1 MSNNL
6 INIVGNS
13 GEDFIDE
20 LSSAIVYDE
29 GSKLFKK
36 IKTGLGLNPD
46 DSKIDEA
53 VEGALTTL
61 QYGLMNLV
69 IVSVTEYAL
78 TKSALIFAT
87 LVAFI
92 KGRSIVQKTKSTAN
106 SIFNKLGKVGGMPFR
121 ALSGAMGAVIGSQ
134 EQTLAIA
141 KMGNDTANN
150 LTSIVSQERQNQIM
164 LQGNKLRRID
174 NTKKNLYGVRN
185 NSRDKNM
192 NLFIHKF
199 NTGTWKDTLKD
210 KKLYFDCTGQDN
222 NSVPFNRDLIDKL
235 NAYANIATTATGQI
249 YSNAKATL
257 DLITQVGAKI

>member
-1 MSNNL
+1 MSGL
-6 INIVGNS
+6 INVIGNS

-29 GSKLFKK
+29 GSKVFKK
-36 IKTGLGLNPD
+36 IKNDLGLDPEN
-46 DSKIDEA
+46 SKIDA
-53 VEGALTTL
+53 ALEGALTTL
-61 QYGLMNLV
+61 QYGLMNQV
-69 IVSVTEYAL
+69 IIVVTEYAIV
-78 TKSALIFAT
+78 KSGAIFAV
-87 LVAFI
+87 LVTFI

-106 SIFNKLGKVGGMPFR
+106 SIFNKLGKIGGMPFR

-185 NSRDKNM
+185 NSRTKNM
-192 NLFIHKF
+192 DLFIHKF
-199 NTGTWKDTLKD
+199 TTGTWKDTIKD
-210 KKLYFDCTGQDN
+210 KKLYLDCTGQDN
-222 NSVPFNRDLIDKL
+222 NSVPFNKTLVDRL
-235 NAYANIATTATGQI
+235 NSYANIATTASGEI

-257 DLITQVGAKI
+257 DLITNVGAKL